1 MEFNFEYN
9 RNPKRDKQSTIL
21 TIIISMLLLL
31 TIILLFINTYLALA
45 PFCLAVGGYIGAIT
59 QRDNNSGL

>member
-1 MEFNFEYN
+1 MEINLEYN
-9 RNPKRDKQSTIL
+9 RSPKKDKQSTIL

-31 TIILLFINTYLALA
+31 TLVLLFINTYLALA

-59 QRDNNSGL
+59 QRDNNNGL